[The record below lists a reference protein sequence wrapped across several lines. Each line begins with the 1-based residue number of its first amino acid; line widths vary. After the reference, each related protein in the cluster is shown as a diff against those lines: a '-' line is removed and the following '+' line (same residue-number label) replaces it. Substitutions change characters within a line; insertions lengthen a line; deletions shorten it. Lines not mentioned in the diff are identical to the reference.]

1 MESRNTF
8 KSQFERLRNKE
19 KTLRARIAA
28 MEYYLY
34 EEDRESYFQQ
44 ALLIEEC
51 AEQLTLAA
59 RTLPSY
65 IGHPDAEGQVEAILK
80 QEIPVEIGYTK
91 EGWFSVR
98 IPMLLPKKSKGST
111 DYIRSFLYPAMR
123 DFFVEK
129 PPVRYREAVLIYRHV
144 YDRRRPERQ
153 MRDHDNIEVNMV
165 SDTIAMYVLN
175 DDAPMCCNHFY
186 CSAASTWE
194 RTEVYVVPVQD
205 FPQWLAQEHLIPDK
219 GVMLREYPGSR
230 GQKHM

>member
-28 MEYYLY
+28 MEYYLD

-65 IGHPDAEGQVEAILK
+65 IGHPDAEAKVEAILK

-91 EGWFSVR
+91 EGWFLVR

-111 DYIRSFLYPAMR
+111 DYIRSFLYPTMR

-153 MRDHDNIEVNMV
+153 MRDHDNIEINMV
-165 SDTIAMYVLN
+165 SDIVAMYVMP
-175 DDAPMCCNHFY
+175 DDGPAVCAHYY
-186 CSAASTWE
+186 CSAAAEQE
-194 RTEVYVVPVQD
+194 RTEVYVVPKGD
-205 FPQWLAQEHLIPDK
+205 FPTWLSGEAAMPDG
-219 GVMLREYPGSR
+219 GVELYEI
-230 GQKHM
+230 KE

>member
-19 KTLRARIAA
+19 KTLRARVAA
-28 MEYYLY
+28 MEYYLD
-34 EEDRESYFQQ
+34 EEDRESYFRQ

-51 AEQLTLAA
+51 AEQLALAA

-65 IGHPDAEGQVEAILK
+65 IGHPDAEAQVEAILK
-80 QEIPVEIGYTK
+80 QEIPVKIGYTK

-123 DFFVEK
+123 DFFIEK

-153 MRDHDNIEVNMV
+153 MRDHDNIEINMV
-165 SDTIAMYVLN
+165 SDIVAMYVMP
-175 DDAPMCCNHFY
+175 DDGPAVCAHYY
-186 CSAASTWE
+186 CSAAAEQE
-194 RTEVYVVPVQD
+194 RTEVYVVPKGD
-205 FPQWLAQEHLIPDK
+205 FPTWLSGEAAMPDG
-219 GVMLREYPGSR
+219 GVELYEI
-230 GQKHM
+230 KE

>member
-28 MEYYLY
+28 MEYYLD
-34 EEDRESYFQQ
+34 EEDSESYFQQ

-65 IGHPDAEGQVEAILK
+65 IGHPDAETQVEAILK
-80 QEIPVEIGYTK
+80 QEIPVEIGYTR

-153 MRDHDNIEVNMV
+153 MRDHDNIEINMV
-165 SDTIAMYVLN
+165 SDIVAMYVMP
-175 DDAPMCCNHFY
+175 DDGPAVCAHYY
-186 CSAASTWE
+186 CSAAAEQE
-194 RTEVYVVPVQD
+194 RTEVYVVPKGD
-205 FPQWLAQEHLIPDK
+205 FPTWLSGEAAMPDG
-219 GVMLREYPGSR
+219 GVKLYEI
-230 GQKHM
+230 KE

>member
-19 KTLRARIAA
+19 KTLRARVAA
-28 MEYYLY
+28 MEYYLD
-34 EEDRESYFQQ
+34 EEDRESYFRQ

-153 MRDHDNIEVNMV
+153 MRDHDNIEINMV
-165 SDTIAMYVLN
+165 SDIVAMYVMP
-175 DDAPMCCNHFY
+175 DDGPAVCAHYY
-186 CSAASTWE
+186 CSAAAEQE
-194 RTEVYVVPVQD
+194 RTEVYVVPKGD
-205 FPQWLAQEHLIPDK
+205 FPTWLSGEAAMPDG
-219 GVMLREYPGSR
+219 GVKLYEI
-230 GQKHM
+230 KE

>member
-28 MEYYLY
+28 MEYYLD
-34 EEDRESYFQQ
+34 EEDRESYFRQ

-65 IGHPDAEGQVEAILK
+65 IGHPDAEAHVEAILK

-123 DFFVEK
+123 DFFIEK

-153 MRDHDNIEVNMV
+153 MRDHDNIEINMV
-165 SDTIAMYVLN
+165 SDIVAMYVMP
-175 DDAPMCCNHFY
+175 DDGPAVCAHYY
-186 CSAASTWE
+186 CSAAAEQE
-194 RTEVYVVPVQD
+194 RTEVYVVPKGD
-205 FPQWLAQEHLIPDK
+205 FPTWLSGEAAMPDG
-219 GVMLREYPGSR
+219 GVELYEI
-230 GQKHM
+230 KE

>member
-28 MEYYLY
+28 MEYYLD

-65 IGHPDAEGQVEAILK
+65 IGHPDTEAQVEAILK

-153 MRDHDNIEVNMV
+153 MRDHDNIEINMV
-165 SDTIAMYVLN
+165 SDIVAMYVMP
-175 DDAPMCCNHFY
+175 DDGPAVCAHYY
-186 CSAASTWE
+186 CSAAAEQE
-194 RTEVYVVPVQD
+194 RTEVYVVPKGD
-205 FPQWLAQEHLIPDK
+205 FPTWLSGEAAMPDG
-219 GVMLREYPGSR
+219 GVELYEI
-230 GQKHM
+230 KE

>member
-28 MEYYLY
+28 MEYYID

-153 MRDHDNIEVNMV
+153 MRDHDNIEINMV
-165 SDTIAMYVLN
+165 SDIVAMYVML
-175 DDAPMCCNHFY
+175 DDGPAVCAHYY
-186 CSAASTWE
+186 CSAAAEQE
-194 RTEVYVVPVQD
+194 RTEVYVVPKGD
-205 FPQWLAQEHLIPDK
+205 FPTWLSGEAAMPDG
-219 GVMLREYPGSR
+219 GVELYEI
-230 GQKHM
+230 KE

>member
-28 MEYYLY
+28 MKYYLD
-34 EEDRESYFQQ
+34 EEDRESYFRQ

-123 DFFVEK
+123 DFFIEK

-153 MRDHDNIEVNMV
+153 MRDHDNIEINMV
-165 SDTIAMYVLN
+165 SDIVAMYVMP
-175 DDAPMCCNHFY
+175 DDGPAVCAHYY
-186 CSAASTWE
+186 CSAAAEQE
-194 RTEVYVVPVQD
+194 RTEVYVVPKGD
-205 FPQWLAQEHLIPDK
+205 FPTWLSGEAAMPDG
-219 GVMLREYPGSR
+219 GVELYEI
-230 GQKHM
+230 KE

>member
-28 MEYYLY
+28 MEYYLD

-65 IGHPDAEGQVEAILK
+65 IGHPDTEAQVEAILK
-80 QEIPVEIGYTK
+80 QEIPVEIGYTR

-153 MRDHDNIEVNMV
+153 MRDHDNIEINMV
-165 SDTIAMYVLN
+165 SDIVAMYVMP
-175 DDAPMCCNHFY
+175 DDGPAVCAHYY
-186 CSAASTWE
+186 CSAAAEQE
-194 RTEVYVVPVQD
+194 RTEVYVVPKGD
-205 FPQWLAQEHLIPDK
+205 FLTWLSGEAAMPDG
-219 GVMLREYPGSR
+219 GVELYEI
-230 GQKHM
+230 KE

>member
-28 MEYYLY
+28 MEYYLD

-65 IGHPDAEGQVEAILK
+65 IGHPDAEVQVEAILK

-123 DFFVEK
+123 DFFIEK

-153 MRDHDNIEVNMV
+153 MRDHDNIEINMV
-165 SDTIAMYVLN
+165 SDIVAMYVMP
-175 DDAPMCCNHFY
+175 DDGPAVCAHYY
-186 CSAASTWE
+186 CSAAAEQE
-194 RTEVYVVPVQD
+194 RTEVYVVPKGD
-205 FPQWLAQEHLIPDK
+205 FPTWLSGEAAMPDG
-219 GVMLREYPGSR
+219 GVELYEI
-230 GQKHM
+230 KE

>member
-28 MEYYLY
+28 MEYYLD
-34 EEDRESYFQQ
+34 EEDRGSYFQQ

-65 IGHPDAEGQVEAILK
+65 IGHPDAETQVEAILK

-153 MRDHDNIEVNMV
+153 MRDHDNIEINMV
-165 SDTIAMYVLN
+165 SDIVAMYVMP
-175 DDAPMCCNHFY
+175 DDGPAVCAHYY
-186 CSAASTWE
+186 CSAAAEQE
-194 RTEVYVVPVQD
+194 RTEVYVVSKGD
-205 FPQWLAQEHLIPDK
+205 FPTWLSGEAAMPDG
-219 GVMLREYPGSR
+219 GVKLYEI
-230 GQKHM
+230 KE

>member
-19 KTLRARIAA
+19 KTLRARVAA
-28 MEYYLY
+28 MEYYLD

-65 IGHPDAEGQVEAILK
+65 IGHPDAEVQVEAILK

-123 DFFVEK
+123 DFFIEK

-153 MRDHDNIEVNMV
+153 MRDHDNIEINMV
-165 SDTIAMYVLN
+165 SDIVAMYVMP
-175 DDAPMCCNHFY
+175 DDGPAVCAHYY
-186 CSAASTWE
+186 CSAAAEQE
-194 RTEVYVVPVQD
+194 RTEVYVVPKGD
-205 FPQWLAQEHLIPDK
+205 FPTWLSGEAAMPDG
-219 GVMLREYPGSR
+219 GVKLYEI
-230 GQKHM
+230 KE

>member
-19 KTLRARIAA
+19 KTLRARVAA
-28 MEYYLY
+28 MEYYLD
-34 EEDRESYFQQ
+34 EEDRESYFRQ

-65 IGHPDAEGQVEAILK
+65 IGHPDAETQVEAILK

-153 MRDHDNIEVNMV
+153 MRDHDNIEINMV
-165 SDTIAMYVLN
+165 SDIVAMYVMP
-175 DDAPMCCNHFY
+175 DDGPAVCAHYY
-186 CSAASTWE
+186 CSAAAEQE
-194 RTEVYVVPVQD
+194 RTEVYVVPKGD
-205 FPQWLAQEHLIPDK
+205 FPTWLSGEAAMPDG
-219 GVMLREYPGSR
+219 GVELYEI
-230 GQKHM
+230 KE

>member
-28 MEYYLY
+28 MEYYLD
-34 EEDRESYFQQ
+34 EEDSESYFQQ

-123 DFFVEK
+123 DFFIEK

-153 MRDHDNIEVNMV
+153 MRDHDNIEINMV
-165 SDTIAMYVLN
+165 SDIVAMYVMP
-175 DDAPMCCNHFY
+175 DDGPAVCAHYY
-186 CSAASTWE
+186 CSAAAEQE
-194 RTEVYVVPVQD
+194 RTEVYVVPKGD
-205 FPQWLAQEHLIPDK
+205 FPTWLSGEAAMPDG
-219 GVMLREYPGSR
+219 GVELYEI
-230 GQKHM
+230 KE

>member
-28 MEYYLY
+28 MEYYLD

-65 IGHPDAEGQVEAILK
+65 IGHPDTEAQVEAILK

-129 PPVRYREAVLIYRHV
+129 LPVRYREAVLIYRHV

-153 MRDHDNIEVNMV
+153 MRDHDNIEINMV
-165 SDTIAMYVLN
+165 SDIVAMYVMP
-175 DDAPMCCNHFY
+175 DDGPAVCAHYY
-186 CSAASTWE
+186 CSAAAEQE
-194 RTEVYVVPVQD
+194 RTEVYVVPKGD
-205 FPQWLAQEHLIPDK
+205 FPTWLLGEAAMPDG
-219 GVMLREYPGSR
+219 GVELYEI
-230 GQKHM
+230 KE

>member
-28 MEYYLY
+28 MEYYLD

-59 RTLPSY
+59 RTLSSY
-65 IGHPDAEGQVEAILK
+65 IGHPDAEAQVEAILK

-153 MRDHDNIEVNMV
+153 MRDHDNIEINMV
-165 SDTIAMYVLN
+165 SDIVAMYVMP
-175 DDAPMCCNHFY
+175 DDGPAVCAHYY
-186 CSAASTWE
+186 CSAAAEQE
-194 RTEVYVVPVQD
+194 RTEVYVVPKGD
-205 FPQWLAQEHLIPDK
+205 FLTWLLGEAAMPDG
-219 GVMLREYPGSR
+219 GVELYEI
-230 GQKHM
+230 KE

>member
-19 KTLRARIAA
+19 KTLRARVAA
-28 MEYYLY
+28 MEYYLD

-65 IGHPDAEGQVEAILK
+65 IGHPDAEAQVEAILK

-111 DYIRSFLYPAMR
+111 DYIRSFLYPAML
-123 DFFVEK
+123 DFFIEK

-153 MRDHDNIEVNMV
+153 MRDHDNIEINMV
-165 SDTIAMYVLN
+165 SDIVAMYVMP
-175 DDAPMCCNHFY
+175 DDGPAVCAHYY
-186 CSAASTWE
+186 CSAAAEQE
-194 RTEVYVVPVQD
+194 RTEVYVVPKGD
-205 FPQWLAQEHLIPDK
+205 FPTWLSGEAAMPDG
-219 GVMLREYPGSR
+219 GVELYEI
-230 GQKHM
+230 KE

>member
-28 MEYYLY
+28 MEYYLD
-34 EEDRESYFQQ
+34 EEDSESYFQQ

-65 IGHPDAEGQVEAILK
+65 IGHPDAETQVEAILK
-80 QEIPVEIGYTK
+80 QEIPVEIGYTR

-153 MRDHDNIEVNMV
+153 MRDHDNIEINMV
-165 SDTIAMYVLN
+165 SDIVAMYVMP
-175 DDAPMCCNHFY
+175 DDGPAVCAHYY
-186 CSAASTWE
+186 CSAAAEQE
-194 RTEVYVVPVQD
+194 RTEVYVVPKGD
-205 FPQWLAQEHLIPDK
+205 FPTWLLGEAAMPDG
-219 GVMLREYPGSR
+219 GVELYEI
-230 GQKHM
+230 KE

>member
-28 MEYYLY
+28 MEYYID

>member
-28 MEYYLY
+28 MEYYLDK
-34 EEDRESYFQQ
+34 EDRESYFQQ

-65 IGHPDAEGQVEAILK
+65 IGHPDAETQVEAILK

-129 PPVRYREAVLIYRHV
+129 PPVRYWEAVLIYRHV

-153 MRDHDNIEVNMV
+153 MRDHDNIEINMV
-165 SDTIAMYVLN
+165 SDIVAMYVMP
-175 DDAPMCCNHFY
+175 DDGPAVCAHYY
-186 CSAASTWE
+186 CSAAAEQE
-194 RTEVYVVPVQD
+194 RTEVYVVPNGD
-205 FPQWLAQEHLIPDK
+205 FPTWLSGEAAMPDG
-219 GVMLREYPGSR
+219 GVELYEI
-230 GQKHM
+230 KE

>member
-19 KTLRARIAA
+19 KTLRARVAA
-28 MEYYLY
+28 MEYYLD
-34 EEDRESYFQQ
+34 EEDRESYFRQ

-65 IGHPDAEGQVEAILK
+65 IGHPDAEAQVEAILK
-80 QEIPVEIGYTK
+80 QEIPVKIGYTK

-153 MRDHDNIEVNMV
+153 MRDHDNIEINMV
-165 SDTIAMYVLN
+165 SDIVAMYVMP
-175 DDAPMCCNHFY
+175 DDGPAVCAHYY
-186 CSAASTWE
+186 CSAAAEQE
-194 RTEVYVVPVQD
+194 RTEVYVVPKGD
-205 FPQWLAQEHLIPDK
+205 FPIWLSGEASMPDG
-219 GVMLREYPGSR
+219 GVKLYEI
-230 GQKHM
+230 KE

>member
-19 KTLRARIAA
+19 KTLRARVAA
-28 MEYYLY
+28 MEYYLD
-34 EEDRESYFQQ
+34 EEDRESYFRQ

-65 IGHPDAEGQVEAILK
+65 IGHPDTEAQVEAILK
-80 QEIPVEIGYTK
+80 QEIPVKIGYTK

-153 MRDHDNIEVNMV
+153 MRDHDNIEINMV
-165 SDTIAMYVLN
+165 SDIVAMYVMP
-175 DDAPMCCNHFY
+175 DDGPAVCAHYY
-186 CSAASTWE
+186 CSAAAEQE
-194 RTEVYVVPVQD
+194 RTEVYVVPKGD
-205 FPQWLAQEHLIPDK
+205 FPTWLSGEAAMPDG
-219 GVMLREYPGSR
+219 GVELYEI
-230 GQKHM
+230 KE

>member
-28 MEYYLY
+28 MEYYLD

-65 IGHPDAEGQVEAILK
+65 IGHPDTEAQVEAILK

-123 DFFVEK
+123 DFFIEK

-153 MRDHDNIEVNMV
+153 MRDHDNIEINMV
-165 SDTIAMYVLN
+165 SDIVAMYVMP
-175 DDAPMCCNHFY
+175 DDGPAVCAHYY
-186 CSAASTWE
+186 CSAAAEQE
-194 RTEVYVVPVQD
+194 RTEVYVVPKGD
-205 FPQWLAQEHLIPDK
+205 FPTWLSGEAAMPDG
-219 GVMLREYPGSR
+219 GVELYEI
-230 GQKHM
+230 KE

>member
-19 KTLRARIAA
+19 KTLRARVAA
-28 MEYYLY
+28 MEYYLD
-34 EEDRESYFQQ
+34 EEDRESYFRQ

-65 IGHPDAEGQVEAILK
+65 IGHPDAEAHVEAILK
-80 QEIPVEIGYTK
+80 QEIPVEIGYTR

-153 MRDHDNIEVNMV
+153 MRDHDNIEINMV
-165 SDTIAMYVLN
+165 SDIVAMYVMP
-175 DDAPMCCNHFY
+175 DDGPAVCAHYY
-186 CSAASTWE
+186 CSAAAEQE
-194 RTEVYVVPVQD
+194 RTEVYVVPKGD
-205 FPQWLAQEHLIPDK
+205 FLTWLSGEAAMPDG
-219 GVMLREYPGSR
+219 GVELYEI
-230 GQKHM
+230 KE

>member
-28 MEYYLY
+28 MEYYLD

-59 RTLPSY
+59 RALPSY
-65 IGHPDAEGQVEAILK
+65 IGHPDVAAKVEAILK

-153 MRDHDNIEVNMV
+153 MRDHDNIEINMV
-165 SDTIAMYVLN
+165 SDIVAMYVMP
-175 DDAPMCCNHFY
+175 DDGPAVCAHYY
-186 CSAASTWE
+186 CSAAAEQE
-194 RTEVYVVPVQD
+194 RTEVYVVPKGD
-205 FPQWLAQEHLIPDK
+205 FLTWLSGEAAMPDG
-219 GVMLREYPGSR
+219 GVELYEI
-230 GQKHM
+230 KE

>member
-28 MEYYLY
+28 MEYYLD
-34 EEDRESYFQQ
+34 EEDRESYFRQ

-65 IGHPDAEGQVEAILK
+65 IGHPDAEAQVEAILK

-153 MRDHDNIEVNMV
+153 MRDHDNIEINMV
-165 SDTIAMYVLN
+165 SDIVAMYVMP
-175 DDAPMCCNHFY
+175 DDGPAVCAHYY
-186 CSAASTWE
+186 CSAAAEQE
-194 RTEVYVVPVQD
+194 RTEVYVVPKGD
-205 FPQWLAQEHLIPDK
+205 FPTWLSGEAAMPDG
-219 GVMLREYPGSR
+219 GVELYEI
-230 GQKHM
+230 KE

>member
-1 MESRNTF
+1 MVSRNTF

-28 MEYYLY
+28 MEYYLD

-65 IGHPDAEGQVEAILK
+65 IGRPDAEAQVEAILK
-80 QEIPVEIGYTK
+80 QEISVEIGYTK

-153 MRDHDNIEVNMV
+153 MRDHDNIEINMV
-165 SDTIAMYVLN
+165 SDIVAMYVMP
-175 DDAPMCCNHFY
+175 DDGPAVCAHYY
-186 CSAASTWE
+186 CSAAAKQE
-194 RTEVYVVPVQD
+194 RTEVYVVPKGD
-205 FPQWLAQEHLIPDK
+205 FPTWLSGEAAMPDG
-219 GVMLREYPGSR
+219 GVELYEI
-230 GQKHM
+230 KE

>member
-19 KTLRARIAA
+19 KTLRARVAA
-28 MEYYLY
+28 MEYYLD

-51 AEQLTLAA
+51 AEQLTLTA
-59 RTLPSY
+59 RTLPLY
-65 IGHPDAEGQVEAILK
+65 IGHPNAEAQVEAILK

-153 MRDHDNIEVNMV
+153 MRDHDNIEINMV
-165 SDTIAMYVLN
+165 SDIVAMYVMP
-175 DDAPMCCNHFY
+175 DDGPAVCAHYY
-186 CSAASTWE
+186 CSAAAEQE
-194 RTEVYVVPVQD
+194 RTEVYVVPKGD
-205 FPQWLAQEHLIPDK
+205 FPTWLLGEAAMPDG
-219 GVMLREYPGSR
+219 GVELYEI
-230 GQKHM
+230 KE

>member
-19 KTLRARIAA
+19 KTLRARVAA
-28 MEYYLY
+28 MEYYLD
-34 EEDRESYFQQ
+34 EEDRESYFRQ

-65 IGHPDAEGQVEAILK
+65 IGHPDAEAQVEAILK

-129 PPVRYREAVLIYRHV
+129 SPVRYRETVLIYRHV

-153 MRDHDNIEVNMV
+153 MRDHDNIEINMV
-165 SDTIAMYVLN
+165 SDIVAMYVMP
-175 DDAPMCCNHFY
+175 DDGPAVCAHYY
-186 CSAASTWE
+186 CSAAAEQE
-194 RTEVYVVPVQD
+194 RTEVYVVPKGD
-205 FPQWLAQEHLIPDK
+205 FPTWLSGEAAMPDG
-219 GVMLREYPGSR
+219 GVELYEI
-230 GQKHM
+230 KE

>member
-28 MEYYLY
+28 MEYYLD

-65 IGHPDAEGQVEAILK
+65 IGHPDAEAQVEAILK

-98 IPMLLPKKSKGST
+98 IPMLLTKKSKGST

-129 PPVRYREAVLIYRHV
+129 SPVRYREAVLIYRHV

-153 MRDHDNIEVNMV
+153 MRDHDNIEINMV
-165 SDTIAMYVLN
+165 SDIVAMYVMP
-175 DDAPMCCNHFY
+175 DDGPAVCAHYY
-186 CSAASTWE
+186 CSAAAEQE
-194 RTEVYVVPVQD
+194 RTEVYVVPKGD
-205 FPQWLAQEHLIPDK
+205 FPTWLSRETAMPDG
-219 GVMLREYPGSR
+219 GVELYEI
-230 GQKHM
+230 KE

>member
-28 MEYYLY
+28 MEYYLD
-34 EEDRESYFQQ
+34 EEDRESYFRQ

-65 IGHPDAEGQVEAILK
+65 IGHPDAEAQVEAILK

-123 DFFVEK
+123 DFFIEK

-153 MRDHDNIEVNMV
+153 MRDHDNIEINMV
-165 SDTIAMYVLN
+165 SDIVAMYVMP
-175 DDAPMCCNHFY
+175 DDGPAVCAHYY
-186 CSAASTWE
+186 CSAAAEQE
-194 RTEVYVVPVQD
+194 RTEVYVVPKGD
-205 FPQWLAQEHLIPDK
+205 FPTWLSGEAAMPDG
-219 GVMLREYPGSR
+219 GVELYEI
-230 GQKHM
+230 KE

>member
-28 MEYYLY
+28 MEYYLD

-65 IGHPDAEGQVEAILK
+65 IGHPDAETQVEAILK

-153 MRDHDNIEVNMV
+153 MRDHDNIEINMV
-165 SDTIAMYVLN
+165 SDIVAMYVMP
-175 DDAPMCCNHFY
+175 DDGPAVCAHYY
-186 CSAASTWE
+186 CSAAAEQE
-194 RTEVYVVPVQD
+194 RTEVYVVPKGD
-205 FPQWLAQEHLIPDK
+205 FLTWLSGEAAMPDG
-219 GVMLREYPGSR
+219 GVELYEI
-230 GQKHM
+230 KE

>member
-28 MEYYLY
+28 MEYYLD

-65 IGHPDAEGQVEAILK
+65 IGHPDTEAQVEAILK

-153 MRDHDNIEVNMV
+153 MRDHDNIEINMV
-165 SDTIAMYVLN
+165 SDIVAMYVMP
-175 DDAPMCCNHFY
+175 DDGPAVCAHYY
-186 CSAASTWE
+186 CSAAAEQE
-194 RTEVYVVPVQD
+194 RTEVYVVPKGD
-205 FPQWLAQEHLIPDK
+205 FPTWLLGEAAMPDG
-219 GVMLREYPGSR
+219 GVELYEI
-230 GQKHM
+230 KE

>member
-28 MEYYLY
+28 MEYYLD

-65 IGHPDAEGQVEAILK
+65 IGHPDTEAQVEAILK

-153 MRDHDNIEVNMV
+153 MRDHDNIEINMV
-165 SDTIAMYVLN
+165 SDIVAMYVMP
-175 DDAPMCCNHFY
+175 DDGPAVCAHYY
-186 CSAASTWE
+186 CSVAAEQE
-194 RTEVYVVPVQD
+194 RTEVYVVPKGD
-205 FPQWLAQEHLIPDK
+205 FPIWLSGEAAKPDG
-219 GVMLREYPGSR
+219 GVKLYEI
-230 GQKHM
+230 KE

>member
-28 MEYYLY
+28 MEYYLD

-65 IGHPDAEGQVEAILK
+65 IGHPDAEVQVEAILK

-153 MRDHDNIEVNMV
+153 MRDHDNIEINMV
-165 SDTIAMYVLN
+165 SDIVAMYVMP
-175 DDAPMCCNHFY
+175 DDGPAVCAHYY
-186 CSAASTWE
+186 CSAAAEQE
-194 RTEVYVVPVQD
+194 RTEVYVVPKGD
-205 FPQWLAQEHLIPDK
+205 FPTWLSGEAAMPDG
-219 GVMLREYPGSR
+219 GVKLYEI
-230 GQKHM
+230 KE

>member
-28 MEYYLY
+28 MEYYLD

-65 IGHPDAEGQVEAILK
+65 IGHPDTEAQVEAILK

-123 DFFVEK
+123 DFFIEK
-129 PPVRYREAVLIYRHV
+129 PPVRYREAVLIYRYV

-153 MRDHDNIEVNMV
+153 MRDHDNIEINMV
-165 SDTIAMYVLN
+165 SDIVAMYVMP
-175 DDAPMCCNHFY
+175 DDGPAVCAHYY
-186 CSAASTWE
+186 CSAAAEQE
-194 RTEVYVVPVQD
+194 RTEVYVVPKGD
-205 FPQWLAQEHLIPDK
+205 FPTWLSGEAAMPDG
-219 GVMLREYPGSR
+219 GVELYEI
-230 GQKHM
+230 KE

>member
-28 MEYYLY
+28 MEYYID

-123 DFFVEK
+123 DFFIEK

-153 MRDHDNIEVNMV
+153 MRDHDNIEINMV
-165 SDTIAMYVLN
+165 SDIVAMYVMP
-175 DDAPMCCNHFY
+175 DDGPAVCAHYY
-186 CSAASTWE
+186 CSAAAEQE
-194 RTEVYVVPVQD
+194 RTEVYVVPKGD
-205 FPQWLAQEHLIPDK
+205 FPTWLSGEAAMPDG
-219 GVMLREYPGSR
+219 GVELYEI
-230 GQKHM
+230 KE